1 MKVLNEHLEKDIVPY
16 MQRKYPLTESSDVNK
31 AIDQCV
37 RPIDNRQAL
46 NNDILQKTGI
56 VFSWRKNGDYND
68 LIMRLLNWIMQE
80 IDV

>member
-37 RPIDNRQAL
+37 RPIDNR
-46 NNDILQKTGI
+46 
-56 VFSWRKNGDYND
+56 
-68 LIMRLLNWIMQE
+68 
-80 IDV
+80 